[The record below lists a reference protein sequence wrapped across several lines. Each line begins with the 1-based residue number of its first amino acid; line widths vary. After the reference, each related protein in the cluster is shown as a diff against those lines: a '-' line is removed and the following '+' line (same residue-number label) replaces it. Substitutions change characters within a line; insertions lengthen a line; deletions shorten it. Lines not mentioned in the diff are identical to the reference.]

1 MAAPSFVQT
10 FYNIDENTLVYAF
23 IDIGEF
29 EESGLLSI
37 TPSTTFE
44 EFLKSSKQKNIGVFD
59 KIGLASLIVFVT
71 FLERII
77 GVVICSE
84 PVC

>member
-1 MAAPSFVQT
+1 MAAPSFVQA
-10 FYNIDENTLVYAF
+10 FYNIDQNTFVYAF

-29 EESGLLSI
+29 KESSLLPI

-44 EFLKSSKQKNIGVFD
+44 EFLKGSKQKNIGIFD
-59 KIGLASLIVFVT
+59 KIGLASLIVFVA
-71 FLERII
+71 FLERIKS
-77 GVVICSE
+77 VVICCE

>member
-44 EFLKSSKQKNIGVFD
+44 EFLKGSKQKNIGIFD

-71 FLERII
+71 FLERIK